1 MRVRDLA
8 ASAPS
13 TTVMAGLDPAI
24 HVLDGDNPVDDRATP
39 GTARKGRPSGGGHD
53 DIVDGQSPTA
63 WRRLSPAGGV
73 AITGIDLSRPLS
85 PADKSA
91 IVAAF
96 LAHHVVVFPAQSV
109 TREQQFLFAANFGEV
124 EAHGAHR
131 GETKRYGVAHVMSNL
146 GADGKPT
153 FRISGA
159 ANYHW
164 HTDKPYHPAPPFL
177 TTLYAVELPPSG
189 GDTEFANMAL
199 AYAALPP
206 DMKRRI
212 AGLRVAFRPAF
223 DASRPAT
230 DHPLVRTHPETGKKS
245 LYIGNHSTHILGLPE
260 AEGATLLRE
269 LLEHATRPRFVY
281 VHRWRLGDLVMW
293 DNRCLLHRA
302 VANYAADSYRRVMH
316 RSVVRGTVPF

>member
-1 MRVRDLA
+1 LRVLSQTQPPPA
-8 ASAPS
+8 AAPPRLPPPH
-13 TTVMAGLDPAI
+13 AGE
-24 HVLDGDNPVDDRATP
+24 GW
-39 GTARKGRPSGGGHD
+39 GGGFP
-53 DIVDGQSPTA
+53 DGL
-63 WRRLSPAGGV
+63 RRLSPAGGV
-73 AITGIDLSRPLS
+73 RIAGIDLSLPLS
-85 PADKSA
+85 PSDSDA

-124 EAHGAHR
+124 EVHGAHR

-153 FRISGA
+153 FRISRA

-164 HTDKPYHPAPPFL
+164 HTDKPYHPAPPLL

-189 GDTEFANMAL
+189 GDTEFSNMAL
-199 AYAALPP
+199 AYAALPE

-223 DASRPAT
+223 DAGRPGA
-230 DHPLVRTHPETGKKS
+230 DHPLVRTHPDTGRKS
-245 LYIGNHSTHILGLPE
+245 LYIGNHSLGILGLPDV
-260 AEGATLLRE
+260 EGGALLAE
-269 LLEHATRPRFVY
+269 LLNHATQSQFVY
-281 VHRWRLGDLVMW
+281 AHRWRLGDLVMW

-302 VANYAADSYRRVMH
+302 VGNYEADRYRRVMH